1 MEVVKRHW
9 IFIAEF
15 LEVAK
20 GGKQKVGKC
29 TFTETWVKAVVG
41 GWPGWRGEPRHSET
55 HPVFRSSSESS
66 FYPIIG
72 NPTWPLES
80 LCRSAPFVLHC
91 LMQDNVLKLKPT
103 ESRQDSDCI
112 SC

>member
-41 GWPGWRGEPRHSET
+41 GMVWPGWTATRPLRHPET
-55 HPVFRSSSESS
+55 RHVFRKFRVFLLSDHWQSH
-66 FYPIIG
+66 
-72 NPTWPLES
+72 L
-80 LCRSAPFVLHC
+80 APRIV
-91 LMQDNVLKLKPT
+91 M
-103 ESRQDSDCI
+103 
-112 SC
+112 